1 MATVGSSKRHL
12 NITSDSSAAATTMT
26 LGGNGV
32 ATEAYVGTQIT
43 NLIDSSPAALNTL
56 NELAAALGDDASF
69 STTVTNS
76 IATKLALAGGTL
88 TGTLTGTYGIFG
100 NHLYVNQ
107 SANLTSQALQVNGF
121 IDITDISS
129 TALRWYNGSTFRGG
143 LGTNAWAMSGSD
155 SDLAM
160 YISGDNSFFVQTN
173 NVTRAEFDSSG
184 LAVTGNVAV
193 SGDLTVTGTDIRTGS
208 NGQLSLG
215 DDSSVLSIGRGNEM
229 WTQNSLNAAATL
241 YVNYRG
247 YNGGS
252 TQFRSLDIRDG
263 KAGQIANFN
272 GSDKSVSFA
281 GNVSVT
287 GTIGASNFS
296 GSSSGTNTGDQDLSG
311 YLTEETYTAHE
322 DTSTLSGTYGSTAN
336 GTKIDEITVDSN
348 GHITNITTGATG
360 NMTGFFVED
369 GDGTEV
375 QINNANEWKFVE
387 GTGIN
392 INWTDTDNGTDADP
406 YDLTFSIKDNSVSAT
421 QLNVS
426 GNGTSGQVL
435 ASDGDGTFSWASS
448 GGTGTVQ
455 TVTGTGT
462 VNGLTLSDDGD
473 DVDPTLTL
481 GGTLAINNGDWS
493 GTDLSVANGGTGAST
508 ASAARTNL
516 GLGTAAT
523 AASTDFVSASGDAI
537 SGNLDIVHASN
548 ATGLT
553 VRVSGGAQPTTP
565 QLKVGRDTSQYWGV
579 YTNDSV
585 AHLVHRQDET
595 GGSDHFTKFQ
605 IWTSATGSHAWQW
618 DMANNSGGSI
628 SNKMKLTDDG
638 TLTLGGGSNAIT
650 NTKVG
655 QWDTAYSWGNHASAG
670 YLTSLP
676 SHNHDDRYY
685 TETEINTKYT
695 TTDGSDNEWKFTLGD
710 ESNMSGNKWYKV
722 AIVNQG
728 SGGLHIKGSLA
739 NHVESFGSQK
749 IDLLIQ
755 GREAGNSDDIE
766 ITGTVDVLNNATT
779 GTDKVGIRVIKS
791 DNTTSAYYDY
801 YTVYIRTTR
810 YTQAEF
816 HLTKF
821 GTTGFYTSKP
831 SVTSEPAPVSG
842 GNVELD
848 TSSLAEGN
856 YVVDDSTPRE
866 IYHEGHKP
874 TYTELGTMAYTNLT
888 GTPTIPTNNNQL
900 TNGAGYLTSET
911 FGSSDVVM
919 SLSGND
925 ITAGASITLA
935 GGLSFNASTN
945 TLSQTDSDTVY
956 THPTSAGNKHI
967 PTGGAAGQFLKY
979 SSSGTAVWAT
989 PSYTTNTDTTY
1000 SAGGGLDLTSTTFS
1014 VEPDLRD
1021 GITHVGKDANNY
1033 IQFDSTNGRID
1044 FYAGGVFVARME
1056 SDGDLHIK
1064 GDVIAFSNIFS

>member
-296 GSSSGTNTGDQDLSG
+296 GSSSGTNTGDQTLP
-311 YLTEETYTAHE
+311 
-322 DTSTLSGTYGSTAN
+322 TLSSLGALSTSGGTM
-336 GTKIDEITVDSN
+336 
-348 GHITNITTGATG
+348 TGALTITH
-360 NMTGFFVED
+360 NP
-369 GDGTEV
+369 GDGLILQSATDV
-375 QINNANEWKFVE
+375 TTPVGITFTSQ
-387 GTGIN
+387 GT
-392 INWTDTDNGTDADP
+392 
-406 YDLTFSIKDNSVSAT
+406 SAT
-421 QLNVS
+421 QKGHIRYNHRDSLS
-426 GNGTSGQVL
+426 YGSAESFTI
-435 ASDGDGTFSWASS
+435 
-448 GGTGTVQ
+448 GGTET
-455 TVTGTGT
+455 TTTI
-462 VNGLTLSDDGD
+462 LADGKLMYAEGIYSK
-473 DVDPTLTL
+473 P
-481 GGTLAINNGDWS
+481 S
-493 GTDLSVANGGTGAST
+493 S
-508 ASAARTNL
+508 
-516 GLGTAAT
+516 GTAAGT
-523 AASTDFVSASGDAI
+523 RKDA
-537 SGNLDIVHASN
+537 N
-548 ATGLT
+548 
-553 VRVSGGAQPTTP
+553 
-565 QLKVGRDTSQYWGV
+565 
-579 YTNDSV
+579 
-585 AHLVHRQDET
+585 
-595 GGSDHFTKFQ
+595 
-605 IWTSATGSHAWQW
+605 
-618 DMANNSGGSI
+618 
-628 SNKMKLTDDG
+628 
-638 TLTLGGGSNAIT
+638 
-650 NTKVG
+650 
-655 QWDTAYSWGNHASAG
+655 WDTAYGWGNHASAG

-695 TTDGSDNEWKFTLGD
+695 TTDGSGDEWKFTLGD
-710 ESNMSGNKWYKV
+710 ESSLSGNKWYKV
-722 AIVNQG
+722 ATINQG
-728 SGGLHIKGSLA
+728 SGGLHIKGSFS
-739 NHVESFGSQK
+739 NHVESFGTQHV
-749 IDLLIQ
+749 DLLLQ
-755 GREAGNSDDIE
+755 GREGNSGDEIE
-766 ITGTVDVLNNATT
+766 ITGRVDVLNNATT
-779 GTDKVGIRVIKS
+779 GTDKVGIRVIEA
-791 DNTTSAYYDY
+791 DTSSSPNYHYYD
-801 YTVYIRTTR
+801 VYMRTTR

-821 GTTGFYTSKP
+821 GMSSFHTSKP

-1064 GDVIAFSNIFS
+1064 GDVIAFSDIFS